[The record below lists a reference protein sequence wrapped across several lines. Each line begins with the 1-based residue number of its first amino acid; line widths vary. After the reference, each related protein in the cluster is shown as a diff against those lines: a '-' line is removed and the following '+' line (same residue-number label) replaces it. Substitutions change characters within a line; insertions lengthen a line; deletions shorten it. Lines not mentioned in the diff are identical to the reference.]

1 MEREANYA
9 AVGAFVLLVTAMAGL
24 FVYWYA
30 DSRDARSYQRYEIY
44 FEGSVSGLTLGSTVR
59 FLGVDVG
66 RVHDIRVDRRAAG
79 RVQVIADIDSDA
91 PVTETTVAELSLQ
104 GVTGLL
110 YIDLLGQ
117 PGTKKLIDDVPGER
131 YPVIASVRSN
141 FDVFVSSLPDVV
153 ASAGEVAARVNL
165 VLSDDNIEALA
176 RTVANIESASR
187 SLPGTMREI
196 DLLAKDLRV
205 AAGEVRAVAASVR
218 GLTEAAAPEATL
230 ALRRVRVAADNL
242 ANTTTRLDQLLAE
255 SQRDVRAFTRDGLPE
270 FEALVR
276 DSRAAA
282 GEFQALM
289 RSLRDNPSQ
298 LVYEPPASG
307 VEIPR

>member
-9 AVGAFVLLVTAMAGL
+9 AVGAFVLLVIAMAGL

-30 DSRDARSYQRYEIY
+30 DSRDVREYRRYEIY
-44 FEGSVSGLTLGSTVR
+44 FEGSVSGLTEGSTVR

-66 RVHDIRVDRRAAG
+66 RVRDIRVDRRAAG
-79 RVQVIADIDSDA
+79 RVQVIADIDSEA
-91 PVTETTVAELSLQ
+91 PVTEQTVAELSLQ

-117 PGTKKLIDDVPGER
+117 PGTKKLIDQVPSQS

-153 ASAGEVAARVNL
+153 ASAGQVAQRVNL
-165 VLSDDNIEALA
+165 VLSDQNIEALA
-176 RTVANIESASR
+176 RTVANIEAASR
-187 SLPGTMREI
+187 TLPGTMREI
-196 DLLAKDLRV
+196 DLLARDLRV

-218 GLTEAAAPEATL
+218 TLTDTAAPEATA
-230 ALRRVRVAADNL
+230 ALQRVRVAADNL
-242 ANTTTRLDQLLAE
+242 ATTTTRLDQLLAE

-270 FEALVR
+270 FEQLVR

-282 GEFQALM
+282 GEFQSLM
-289 RSLRDNPSQ
+289 RSLRENPSQ

>member
-9 AVGAFVLLVTAMAGL
+9 AVGAFVLLVLAMGGL

-30 DSRDARSYQRYEIY
+30 DSRDARDYTRYEIY

-79 RVQVIADIDSDA
+79 RVQVVADIDSEA
-91 PVTETTVAELSLQ
+91 PVTKLTVAELSLQ

-117 PGTKKLIDDVPGER
+117 PGGKKLIDNVPGER
-131 YPVIASVRSN
+131 YPVIPSVRSN
-141 FDVFVSSLPDVV
+141 FDMFVAGLPDVV
-153 ASAGEVAARVNL
+153 ARAGEIAQRVNL
-165 VLSDDNIEALA
+165 VLSDRNIEAISK
-176 RTVANIESASR
+176 TVANIEQASR
-187 SLPGTMREI
+187 TLPGTMREI
-196 DLLAKDLRV
+196 DLLAKDLR
-205 AAGEVRAVAASVR
+205 AASAEVRGVAASIR
-218 GLTEAAAPEATL
+218 TLTDSAGPDVAAAL
-230 ALRRVRVAADNL
+230 QRVRVAADNL
-242 ANTTTRLDQLLAE
+242 ATTTARLDQLLAE

-270 FEALVR
+270 IEQLVR

-289 RSLRDNPSQ
+289 RSLRENPSQ
-298 LVYEPPASG
+298 IVYEPPAGG

>member
-30 DSRDARSYQRYEIY
+30 DSRDAREYQRYEIY
-44 FEGSVSGLTLGSTVR
+44 FEGSVSGLTEGSTVR

-66 RVHDIRVDRRAAG
+66 RVRDIRVDRRAAG
-79 RVQVIADIDSDA
+79 RVQVIADIDSEA
-91 PVTETTVAELSLQ
+91 PVTATTVAELSLQ

-117 PGTKKLIDDVPGER
+117 PGTKKLIDDVPSER
-131 YPVIASVRSN
+131 FPVIASVRSN

-153 ASAGEVAARVNL
+153 ASAGQVAQRVNM
-165 VLSDDNIEALA
+165 VLSDANIEALS
-176 RTVANIESASR
+176 RTVANIEAASR
-187 SLPGTMREI
+187 TLPGTMREI
-196 DLLAKDLRV
+196 DLLAKDLRS
-205 AAGEVRAVAASVR
+205 AAVEVRAVAASVR
-218 GLTEAAAPEATL
+218 TLTDAAAPEATA
-230 ALRRVRVAADNL
+230 ALQRVRVAADNL
-242 ANTTTRLDQLLAE
+242 ATTTTRLDQLLAE
-255 SQRDVRAFTRDGLPE
+255 SQRDVRSFARDGLPALE
-270 FEALVR
+270 QLVR
-276 DSRAAA
+276 DSRDAAS
-282 GEFQALM
+282 EFQALM
-289 RSLRDNPSQ
+289 RSLRENPSQ

>member
-30 DSRDARSYQRYEIY
+30 DSRDAREYQRYEIY
-44 FEGSVSGLTLGSTVR
+44 FEGSVSGLTEGSTVR

-66 RVHDIRVDRRAAG
+66 RVRDIRVDRRAAG
-79 RVQVIADIDSDA
+79 RVQVIADIDSEA
-91 PVTETTVAELSLQ
+91 PVTATTVAELSLQ

-117 PGTKKLIDDVPGER
+117 PGTKKLIDDVPSER
-131 YPVIASVRSN
+131 FPVIASVRSN

-153 ASAGEVAARVNL
+153 ASAGQVAQRVNM
-165 VLSDDNIEALA
+165 VLSDANIEALS
-176 RTVANIESASR
+176 RTVANIEAASR
-187 SLPGTMREI
+187 TLPGTMREI
-196 DLLAKDLRV
+196 DLLAKDLRS
-205 AAGEVRAVAASVR
+205 AAVEVRAVAASVR
-218 GLTEAAAPEATL
+218 TLTDAAAPEATA
-230 ALRRVRVAADNL
+230 ALQRVRVAADNL
-242 ANTTTRLDQLLAE
+242 ATTTTRLDQLLAE
-255 SQRDVRAFTRDGLPE
+255 SQRDVRSFTRDGLPALE
-270 FEALVR
+270 QLVR
-276 DSRAAA
+276 DSRDAAS
-282 GEFQALM
+282 EFQALM
-289 RSLRDNPSQ
+289 RSLRENPSQ

>member
-30 DSRDARSYQRYEIY
+30 DSRDAREYLRYEIY
-44 FEGSVSGLTLGSTVR
+44 FEGSVSGLTEGSTVR

-66 RVHDIRVDRRAAG
+66 RVRDIRVDRRAAG
-79 RVQVIADIDSDA
+79 RVQVIADIDSNA
-91 PVTETTVAELSLQ
+91 PITETTVAELSLQ

-153 ASAGEVAARVNL
+153 ASAGQVAQRVNL
-165 VLSDDNIEALA
+165 VLSDENIEALA
-176 RTVANIESASR
+176 RTVANIEAASR
-187 SLPGTMREI
+187 TLPGTMREI

-218 GLTEAAAPEATL
+218 SLTDAAAPEATV
-230 ALRRVRVAADNL
+230 ALQRVRVAAENL
-242 ANTTTRLDQLLAE
+242 ATTTTRLDQLLAE

-270 FEALVR
+270 FEQLVR
-276 DSRAAA
+276 DGRAAA
-282 GEFQALM
+282 SEFQALM
-289 RSLRDNPSQ
+289 RSLRENPSQ

>member
-9 AVGAFVLLVTAMAGL
+9 AVGAFVLLVIAMAGL

-30 DSRDARSYQRYEIY
+30 DSRDAREYQRYEIY
-44 FEGSVSGLTLGSTVR
+44 FEGSVSGLTEGSTVR

-66 RVHDIRVDRRAAG
+66 RVRDIRVDRRAAG
-79 RVQVIADIDSDA
+79 RVLVIADIDSEA
-91 PVTETTVAELSLQ
+91 PVTKQTVAELSLQ

-117 PGTKKLIDDVPGER
+117 PGTKRLIDDVPGQS

-153 ASAGEVAARVNL
+153 AGAGEVAQRVNM
-165 VLSDDNIEALA
+165 VLSDDNIAALS
-176 RTVANIESASR
+176 RMVANIEAASR
-187 SLPGTMREI
+187 TLPGTMREI
-196 DLLAKDLRV
+196 DLLAKDLR
-205 AAGEVRAVAASVR
+205 AASGEVRAVAASVR
-218 GLTEAAAPEATL
+218 ALTENAAPEATV
-230 ALRRVRVAADNL
+230 ALQRVRVAADNL
-242 ANTTTRLDQLLAE
+242 ATATTRLDQLLAE

-270 FEALVR
+270 LEQLVR

-282 GEFQALM
+282 GEFQSLM

>member
-9 AVGAFVLLVTAMAGL
+9 AVGAFVLLVLAMAGL

-79 RVQVIADIDSDA
+79 RVQVIADIDSEA
-91 PVTETTVAELSLQ
+91 PVTEQTVAELSLQ

-117 PGTKKLIDDVPGER
+117 PGSKKLIDDVPGER

-141 FDVFVSSLPDVV
+141 FDVFVSSLPDAV
-153 ASAGEVAARVNL
+153 ARAGEVAQRVNL
-165 VLSDDNIEALA
+165 VLSDENIKAMSL
-176 RTVANIESASR
+176 TVANIEAASR
-187 SLPGTMREI
+187 TLPGTMREI

-218 GLTEAAAPEATL
+218 QLTDTAAPEATV
-230 ALRRVRVAADNL
+230 ALQRVRVAADNL
-242 ANTTTRLDQLLAE
+242 ATTTARLDQLLAE

-270 FEALVR
+270 FEQLVR

-289 RSLRDNPSQ
+289 RSLRENPSQ

>member
-44 FEGSVSGLTLGSTVR
+44 FEGSVSGLTNGSTVR

-79 RVQVIADIDSDA
+79 RVQVIADIDSEA
-91 PVTETTVAELSLQ
+91 PVTGTTVAELSLQ

-117 PGTKKLIDDVPGER
+117 PGTKKLIDDVPSET

-153 ASAGEVAARVNL
+153 ASAGQVAQRVNM
-165 VLSDDNIEALA
+165 VLSDANIEALS
-176 RTVANIESASR
+176 RTVANIEAASR
-187 SLPGTMREI
+187 TLPGTMREL
-196 DLLAKDLRV
+196 DLLARDLRG
-205 AAGEVRAVAASVR
+205 AATEVRAVAASVR
-218 GLTEAAAPEATL
+218 TLTDTAAPEATA
-230 ALRRVRVAADNL
+230 ALQRVRVAADNL
-242 ANTTTRLDQLLAE
+242 ATTTTRLDQLLAE
-255 SQRDVRAFTRDGLPE
+255 SQRDVRSFTRDGLPALE
-270 FEALVR
+270 QLVR
-276 DSRAAA
+276 DSRDAAS
-282 GEFQALM
+282 EFQALM
-289 RSLRDNPSQ
+289 RSLRENPSQ

>member
-165 VLSDDNIEALA
+165 VLSDENIEALA

-218 GLTEAAAPEATL
+218 SLTDAAAPEATM
-230 ALRRVRVAADNL
+230 ALQRVRVAADNL
-242 ANTTTRLDQLLAE
+242 ASTTTRLDQLLAE

-270 FEALVR
+270 LEQLVR

>member
-30 DSRDARSYQRYEIY
+30 DSRDAREYQRYEIY
-44 FEGSVSGLTLGSTVR
+44 FEGSVSGLTEGSTVR

-66 RVHDIRVDRRAAG
+66 RVRDIRVDRRAAG
-79 RVQVIADIDSDA
+79 RVQVIADIDSEA

-117 PGTKKLIDDVPGER
+117 PGTKKLIDDVPSER
-131 YPVIASVRSN
+131 FPVIASVRSN

-153 ASAGEVAARVNL
+153 ASAGQVAQRVNM
-165 VLSDDNIEALA
+165 VLSDANIEALS
-176 RTVANIESASR
+176 RTVANIETASR
-187 SLPGTMREI
+187 TLPGTMREI
-196 DLLAKDLRV
+196 DLLAKDLRG
-205 AAGEVRAVAASVR
+205 AAVEVRAVAASVR
-218 GLTEAAAPEATL
+218 TLTDAAAPEATA
-230 ALRRVRVAADNL
+230 ALQRVRVAADNL
-242 ANTTTRLDQLLAE
+242 ATTTTRLDQLLAE
-255 SQRDVRAFTRDGLPE
+255 SQRDVRSFTRDGLPALE
-270 FEALVR
+270 QLVR
-276 DSRAAA
+276 DSRDAAS
-282 GEFQALM
+282 EFQALM
-289 RSLRDNPSQ
+289 RSLRENPSQ

>member
-30 DSRDARSYQRYEIY
+30 DSRDAREYQRYEIY
-44 FEGSVSGLTLGSTVR
+44 FEGSVSGLTEGSTVR

-66 RVHDIRVDRRAAG
+66 RVRDIRVDRRAAG
-79 RVQVIADIDSDA
+79 RVQVIADIDSEA

-117 PGTKKLIDDVPGER
+117 PGTKKLIDDVPSER
-131 YPVIASVRSN
+131 FPVIASVRSN

-153 ASAGEVAARVNL
+153 ASAGQVAQRVNM
-165 VLSDDNIEALA
+165 VLSDANIEALS
-176 RTVANIESASR
+176 RTVANIETASR
-187 SLPGTMREI
+187 TLPGTMREI
-196 DLLAKDLRV
+196 DLLAKDLRS
-205 AAGEVRAVAASVR
+205 AAVEVRAVAASVR
-218 GLTEAAAPEATL
+218 TLTDAAAPEATA
-230 ALRRVRVAADNL
+230 ALQRVRVAADNL
-242 ANTTTRLDQLLAE
+242 ATTTTRLDQLLAE
-255 SQRDVRAFTRDGLPE
+255 SQRDVRSFTRDGLPALE
-270 FEALVR
+270 QLVR
-276 DSRAAA
+276 DSRDAAS
-282 GEFQALM
+282 EFQALM
-289 RSLRDNPSQ
+289 RSLRENPSQ

>member
-44 FEGSVSGLTLGSTVR
+44 FEGSVSGLTDGSTVR

-66 RVHDIRVDRRAAG
+66 RVHDIRVDRRAAS
-79 RVQVIADIDSDA
+79 RVQVIADIDSEA

-153 ASAGEVAARVNL
+153 ASAGQVAQRVNM
-165 VLSDDNIEALA
+165 VLSDANIEALS
-176 RTVANIESASR
+176 RTVANTEAASR
-187 SLPGTMREI
+187 TLPGTMREI
-196 DLLAKDLRV
+196 DLLARDLRS
-205 AAGEVRAVAASVR
+205 AATEVRAVAASVR
-218 GLTEAAAPEATL
+218 TLTDAAAPEATA
-230 ALRRVRVAADNL
+230 ALQRVRVAADNL
-242 ANTTTRLDQLLAE
+242 ATTTTRLDQLLERRQAIARE
-255 SQRDVRAFTRDGLPE
+255 RAHVALALGE
-270 FEALVR
+270 QLVR
-276 DSRAAA
+276 DSRDAAS
-282 GEFQALM
+282 EFQALM
-289 RSLRDNPSQ
+289 RSLRENPSQ